1 MVRELNIKP
10 DDMDE
15 LKVPDKI
22 SGDIFESMRYIE
34 SANDEADYAG
44 DFEDDNIISHEMSE
58 EDIDNTSEY
67 IGNPLE
73 DEHGKKDDQIAS
85 DKKPVSNYSD
95 NYTLEEYRKKKTNEI
110 IEFYKEN
117 NESQARAKEY
127 GMATANVIN
136 SSAAM
141 GISFDKMDMYINCKY
156 SYRQMDLLKTSILLA
171 PDMSI
176 FNRIKDCTPENMIK
190 LIKICIEEKAAKDL
204 EKELND
210 EYIKSIDELQ
220 AKIDDYEKTIEKHE
234 IEILKVEEGYKAEI
248 DSLKKQLAEQD
259 EDNKKA
265 FGMKEETVSINQ
277 NALIEVIENMMS
289 QKEEIDK
296 KRFSLLYGAITSNS
310 KTENNENNE
319 SNESNDSADNVVR
332 EDTDERKNK
341 KNPEQRSDNETEDSI
356 KKDDEKAAF
365 QKESKLKKI
374 LLGQKK
380 GFNITDYALKKDLDA
395 DQIHVITVALA
406 MGIDEEF
413 LKKIIDRKE
422 SVEIMLERLRMY
434 STEKRKDMIEEDKD
448 NSDRDNSA
456 ASKV

>member
-67 IGNPLE
+67 IGKPVE
-73 DEHGKKDDQIAS
+73 DEHEKKDDQIAS
-85 DKKPVSNYSD
+85 DKKTVSNYSD

-110 IEFYKEN
+110 IEFFKEN

-141 GISFDKMDMYINCKY
+141 GLSFDQMDMYINCKY

-176 FNRIKDCTPENMIK
+176 FDRIKDSTPENMIK
-190 LIKICIEEKAAKDL
+190 LINICIGEKAAKDL

-220 AKIDDYEKTIEKHE
+220 AKIDDYEKTIEKMIEEHE

-259 EDNKKA
+259 EENKKIS
-265 FGMKEETVSINQ
+265 GTNKETDSLDQ

-310 KTENNENNE
+310 KTE
-319 SNESNDSADNVVR
+319 SNDSTDSNDNVVR

-341 KNPEQRSDNETEDSI
+341 KNPEQRSDDETEDSI
-356 KKDDEKAAF
+356 KKDDEKAAL
-365 QKESKLKKI
+365 QKESRLKRI

-380 GFNITDYALKKDLDA
+380 GFDITDYALKKDLDA
-395 DQIHVITVALA
+395 EQIHVITVALA

-413 LKKIIDRKE
+413 LKKLIDRKD
-422 SVEIMLERLRMY
+422 SKEIMLERLRMY
-434 STEKRKDMIEEDKD
+434 NMKKRRDMIEEDKD

>member
-1 MVRELNIKP
+1 
-10 DDMDE
+10 
-15 LKVPDKI
+15 
-22 SGDIFESMRYIE
+22 
-34 SANDEADYAG
+34 
-44 DFEDDNIISHEMSE
+44 
-58 EDIDNTSEY
+58 
-67 IGNPLE
+67 
-73 DEHGKKDDQIAS
+73 
-85 DKKPVSNYSD
+85 
-95 NYTLEEYRKKKTNEI
+95 
-110 IEFYKEN
+110 
-117 NESQARAKEY
+117 
-127 GMATANVIN
+127 
-136 SSAAM
+136 
-141 GISFDKMDMYINCKY
+141 
-156 SYRQMDLLKTSILLA
+156 
-171 PDMSI
+171 MSI

-234 IEILKVEEGYKAEI
+234 IERLKVEEGYKAEI

-310 KTENNENNE
+310 KTESND
-319 SNESNDSADNVVR
+319 SNESTDNVVR

-341 KNPEQRSDNETEDSI
+341 KNPEQRSDDETEDSI

-365 QKESKLKKI
+365 QKESRLKRI

-380 GFNITDYALKKDLDA
+380 GFDITDYALKKDLDA
-395 DQIHVITVALA
+395 EQIHVITVALA

-413 LKKIIDRKE
+413 LKKLIDRKD
-422 SVEIMLERLRMY
+422 SKEIMLERLRMY
-434 STEKRKDMIEEDKD
+434 NMKKRRDMIEEDKD

>member
-67 IGNPLE
+67 IGKPVE

-85 DKKPVSNYSD
+85 DNKPVSNYSD

-141 GISFDKMDMYINCKY
+141 GIPFDKMDMYINCKY

-234 IEILKVEEGYKAEI
+234 IERLKVEEGYKAEI

-310 KTENNENNE
+310 KTESND
-319 SNESNDSADNVVR
+319 SNESTDNVVR

-341 KNPEQRSDNETEDSI
+341 KNPEQRSDDETEDSI

-365 QKESKLKKI
+365 QKESRLKRI

-380 GFNITDYALKKDLDA
+380 GFDITDYALKKDLDA
-395 DQIHVITVALA
+395 EQIHVITVALA

-413 LKKIIDRKE
+413 LKKLIDRKD
-422 SVEIMLERLRMY
+422 SKEIMLERLRMY
-434 STEKRKDMIEEDKD
+434 NMKKRRDMIEEDKD

>member
-44 DFEDDNIISHEMSE
+44 DFEDDDNIISHEMSE

-67 IGNPLE
+67 IGKPVE
-73 DEHGKKDDQIAS
+73 DEHEKKDDQIAS
-85 DKKPVSNYSD
+85 DKKTVSNYSD

-110 IEFYKEN
+110 IEFFKEN

-176 FNRIKDCTPENMIK
+176 FNQIKDSTPENMIK
-190 LIKICIEEKAAKDL
+190 LINICIGEKAAKDL

-220 AKIDDYEKTIEKHE
+220 AKIDDYKKTIEKMIEEHE

-277 NALIEVIENMMS
+277 NALVEVIENMMS

-310 KTENNENNE
+310 KTE
-319 SNESNDSADNVVR
+319 SNESNDNVVR

-341 KNPEQRSDNETEDSI
+341 KNPEQRSDDETEDSI

-380 GFNITDYALKKDLDA
+380 DFNITDYALKKDLDA
-395 DQIHVITVALA
+395 NQIHVITVALA

-422 SVEIMLERLRMY
+422 STEIMMERLRMY

>member
-44 DFEDDNIISHEMSE
+44 DFEDDDNIISYEMSE
-58 EDIDNTSEY
+58 EDIDNTGEY
-67 IGNPLE
+67 IGKPVE
-73 DEHGKKDDQIAS
+73 DEHEKKDDQIAS

-95 NYTLEEYRKKKTNEI
+95 DYTLEEYRKKKTNEI
-110 IEFYKEN
+110 IEFYKKN

-176 FNRIKDCTPENMIK
+176 FNQIKDSTPENMIK
-190 LIKICIEEKAAKDL
+190 LINICIGEKAAKDL

-220 AKIDDYEKTIEKHE
+220 AKIDDYKKTIEKMIEEHE

-277 NALIEVIENMMS
+277 NALVEVIENMMS

-310 KTENNENNE
+310 KTE
-319 SNESNDSADNVVR
+319 SNESNDNVVR

-341 KNPEQRSDNETEDSI
+341 KNPEQRSDDETEDSI

-380 GFNITDYALKKDLDA
+380 RF
-395 DQIHVITVALA
+395 
-406 MGIDEEF
+406 
-413 LKKIIDRKE
+413 
-422 SVEIMLERLRMY
+422 
-434 STEKRKDMIEEDKD
+434 
-448 NSDRDNSA
+448 
-456 ASKV
+456 